1 MTRESSPIAFL
12 GGGASSDAHH
22 ISAPHPQG
30 LGARAAMEKALA
42 SAGLAASDIDYLN
55 LHGTAT
61 THNDAMESQAVHGL
75 FPATLPCSSTKP
87 LTGHT
92 LGAAGALEAA
102 FCWLAL
108 SEYNRDGLLP
118 PHRWDGQADPALAP
132 LRLVGAGDRL
142 QRTAGR
148 RLMSNSFAFGGNNVA
163 LILGD
168 AP

>member
-1 MTRESSPIAFL
+1 MLKRFKRIFPCMLLAFPW
-12 GGGASSDAHH
+12 S
-22 ISAPHPQG
+22 
-30 LGARAAMEKALA
+30 
-42 SAGLAASDIDYLN
+42 
-55 LHGTAT
+55 
-61 THNDAMESQAVHGL
+61 
-75 FPATLPCSSTKP
+75 
-87 LTGHT
+87 
-92 LGAAGALEAA
+92 AGALEAA

-142 QRTAGR
+142 QRTTGR